1 MLNNEK
7 MREKNISVKFWI
19 LKKNT
24 KEYLKY
30 TFFFFLV
37 YNYYEQLRENLSV
50 KCVLNHCYG
59 ISSDRRDFEI
69 LD

>member
-30 TFFFFLV
+30 TFFFFW
-37 YNYYEQLRENLSV
+37 YTIIMNSCEKIYP
-50 KCVLNHCYG
+50 LNVC
-59 ISSDRRDFEI
+59 
-69 LD
+69 

>member
-7 MREKNISVKFWI
+7 MREKNISMKFWI

-30 TFFFFLV
+30 TFFFFGI
-37 YNYYEQLRENLSV
+37 QLLWTVAR
-50 KCVLNHCYG
+50 KF
-59 ISSDRRDFEI
+59 IR
-69 LD
+69 